1 VVTGSHL
8 RYTAQAA
15 PGVAVID
22 IDRPQAHNA
31 LNRADQYHFDELLA
45 AAVADPEVRCL
56 VLAGTGGK
64 ALSAG
69 WDIREMQALPA
80 EENAALMTE
89 REEWLWRWYCC
100 PLPTVAAV
108 QGIAYGAGALL
119 AACADLRVAGPGTR
133 FKVTA
138 MSYGYPGLS
147 WLLADLIG
155 ASRAKD
161 VLFTGAVVGGQE
173 GADLGLFNR
182 VVPDAEVRE
191 AALGLAAGVAALP
204 PGGVREAKRLMR
216 EGGGRDQRGRYDAE
230 NAAIRAALGGT
241 SAADLFAGFKAGPA
255 GGGSP
260 ARDQ

>member
-1 VVTGSHL
+1 MGSYL
-8 RYTAQAA
+8 RFTAQAA
-15 PGVAVID
+15 PGVAVIE

-31 LNRADQYHFDELLA
+31 LDRASQYHFDELLA
-45 AAVADPEVRCL
+45 AAVADPGVRCL
-56 VLAGTGGK
+56 VLAGAGGK

-69 WDIREMQALPA
+69 WDIPEMRALPG
-80 EENAALMTE
+80 EVNAALTTE
-89 REEWLWRWYCC
+89 REEWLWRWYTC

-161 VLFTGAVVGGQE
+161 VLFTGAPVGGEE
-173 GADLGLFNR
+173 GTALGLFNR
-182 VVPDAEVRE
+182 LVPDAEVRA

-216 EGGGRDQRGRYDAE
+216 EGGGRDQRASYDAE
-230 NAAIRAALGGT
+230 NAATHTALGGT
-241 SAADLFAGFKAGPA
+241 SAADLFKGFK
-255 GGGSP
+255 GG
-260 ARDQ
+260 

>member
-1 VVTGSHL
+1 
-8 RYTAQAA
+8 
-15 PGVAVID
+15 
-22 IDRPQAHNA
+22 
-31 LNRADQYHFDELLA
+31 
-45 AAVADPEVRCL
+45 
-56 VLAGTGGK
+56 
-64 ALSAG
+64 
-69 WDIREMQALPA
+69 
-80 EENAALMTE
+80 
-89 REEWLWRWYCC
+89 
-100 PLPTVAAV
+100 
-108 QGIAYGAGALL
+108 
-119 AACADLRVAGPGTR
+119 
-133 FKVTA
+133 